1 MDATQSHIT
10 IYNISPESAEDF
22 EFDYDTTNND
32 LLTELVPDLDN
43 WGNIGWMEV
52 EEYDYDPS
60 RQVIQLT
67 LETKWAAPS
76 QWLQSA
82 STGTHYFQNKLIT
95 MATVQQ
101 DETCVTGI
109 AVMDGEILQD
119 KVLFEMESEEV
130 GKYYNDEN
138 DQYELDDLDNQIW
151 DSITKF
157 VTVCEQ
163 FYLERE

>member
-10 IYNISPESAEDF
+10 IYNISPESAQDF
-22 EFDYDTTNND
+22 EFDFDTTNSD

-109 AVMDGEILQD
+109 SVMDGEILQE
-119 KVLFEMESEEV
+119 KVLFEIESEEV